1 MTADISLSSYYHGA
15 EVRYLVSDFRE
26 GGVVLHVPPLV
37 DIGLLLDVSE
47 LLLGPPQS
55 VGQRLELSEPAQ
67 QLPPHLLPLPLQ
79 AHLHLP
85 CLILCHLQLQAVTLR
100 FQTSLMD
107 LHREVKSIVDTT
119 QQKQLISVVFP

>member
-37 DIGLLLDVSE
+37 DIGLLLYISE

-67 QLPPHLLPLPLQ
+67 QLPPHLLLLPLQ

-85 CLILCHLQLQAVTLR
+85 RFILCHLQLQAVTLR

-107 LHREVKSIVDTT
+107 LHREVECH
-119 QQKQLISVVFP
+119 